1 MSDSLV
7 IEVPVLEF
15 GKEAV
20 HNALQRL
27 AIRLRSQG
35 PHMMLM
41 ITPRTPTGREG
52 GEPLTEVS
60 TTWKGQYED
69 GMSGWTVPFR

>member
-1 MSDSLV
+1 MYDPLV

-27 AIRLRSQG
+27 AIRARSQG
-35 PHMMLM
+35 PRVMLM
-41 ITPRTPTGREG
+41 VTPRSPTGSQGRNRREDNGKGRFEG
-52 GEPLTEVS
+52 GT
-60 TTWKGQYED
+60 
-69 GMSGWTVPFR
+69 SG